1 MTISHDGAASFE
13 RLEPSAVVRHIT
25 AISQSLDNQWLS
37 QSLLAAASE
46 RGRITKAIEAEN
58 ARQVRTEY
66 LRTLLNAEKAIVN
79 RAYFY
84 NNPEVFRDFLDP
96 DSRDYEAFRGMVEER
111 TIIPFLL
118 FEDSPVVPPGFARHR
133 RGWEAWL
140 RVASDVELGCLRLS
154 WDTRNNELAVQRM
167 FRKFHEY
174 FQNLNQME
182 PAGLKRDFGLDDDG
196 ARALSDRLTQVG
208 NLVFE
213 KGNQRERVT
222 REFLYQQAVAQE
234 GTDVSKRLY
243 RWDDPLALATKQ
255 IVDLKYN
262 TNLGDALQVYSLTPS
277 DSLRRSALQEDVR
290 LVREGVQEVDAA
302 ELIQLVRN
310 LTFESVNDLLQA
322 VPVIDELSLD
332 DVWRVRRTGAW
343 NKYRASM
350 AALLERP
357 SLETFVDEERG
368 APAVVGA
375 YQRMIREAE
384 RISLARRKEARQNR
398 VQGIVQLA
406 FDIGALTV
414 NVVFLPNSS
423 IVYDVVGDLG
433 ALIGRG
439 IVNVAVRIGV
449 GRLAESRSRE
459 RVDNSVK
466 ILELRLANPH
476 NAALE
481 LIKNLANHPE
491 WSSPRN
497 GRDLSGAD
505 E

>member
-1 MTISHDGAASFE
+1 MSFE
-13 RLEPSAVVRHIT
+13 RLETPAVVKHIT

-37 QSLLAAASE
+37 QSLLAAARE
-46 RGRITKAIEAEN
+46 RGRITKAIEEEN

-66 LRTLLNAEKAIVN
+66 LRTLLNAEKAVVN

-84 NNPEVFRDFLDP
+84 NNPQVFRDFLDP
-96 DSRDYEAFRGMVEER
+96 KSQDYEAFRGMVEER

-118 FEDSPVVPPGFARHR
+118 FEDSPVVPPAFARHE

-140 RVASDVELGCLRLS
+140 RVASDVEMGCLRLS
-154 WDTRNNELAVQRM
+154 WDTQGNELAVQRM

-182 PAGLKRDFGLDDDG
+182 PSGLKRDFGLDDDG
-196 ARALSDRLTQVG
+196 ARALFDRLVEVG
-208 NLVFE
+208 NLAFE
-213 KGNQRERVT
+213 KGNQREKVT
-222 REFLYQQAVAQE
+222 REFLYQQAVTQE
-234 GTDVSKRLY
+234 GTDNSKRLY

-262 TNLGDALQVYSLTPS
+262 TNLGDTLQAYTLTPA

-290 LVREGVQEVDAA
+290 LLKEDAEEVDAA

-310 LTFESVNDLLQA
+310 LTFDSVNDLLQA

-332 DVWRVRRTGAW
+332 DVWRVRRTGTW
-343 NKYRASM
+343 NKYRTSM
-350 AALLERP
+350 AALLEGP

-384 RISLARRKEARQNR
+384 RISLARRKQTQQNR

-406 FDIGALTV
+406 FDIGTLTV
-414 NVVFLPNSS
+414 NVVFLPDSS
-423 IVYDVVGDLG
+423 IVHAVVGDLS
-433 ALIGRG
+433 ALVGRG

-449 GRLAESRSRE
+449 GRLVESRSRE
-459 RVDNSVK
+459 RVDNSVR

-481 LIKNLANHPE
+481 LIKSLSDHPK